1 MAELPKVESGR
12 VGVQGAPNAALPQVQ
27 FQSSQPEIATRE
39 QAKMYGTMG
48 QILDRMSSQIFNK
61 AEVVSQKAGLQFAA
75 ENPLTREQLDAMVKG
90 DMSSVYLGSPLNVYD
105 SAMRKARAFEL
116 SAHAETEA
124 TSKLLDVY
132 QRAERGELDFEGV
145 KNTVKSVTD
154 GYSSSLA
161 AVDPESSFKYRA
173 SLATMG
179 NKVID
184 ETAKLE
190 QKKRVLANGLKVQR
204 SYQDFLRVAELYVAG
219 DMPIDEKTG
228 EPFDKDTVVDMLAS
242 NFLNNAITMV
252 GVNGASQYQAQI
264 LKDLTDVKVN
274 ALSKYIAEE
283 FGNEPLNFQRLRQGD
298 AGRMTDVWQTMG
310 IEGQAKVMTAYFTKI
325 SNDNNIKDQVD
336 KSNLVDRQLKTI
348 DLLGRAQGMGDGPAK
363 RDLVRQIAE
372 LRVVP
377 FNDIEKL
384 ATGGGESSS
393 TSLFNAETMIYDGR
407 ITSSD
412 QIFKLTGVSSKD
424 KLELQRKFFTRN
436 DKTNQDM
443 NKALRYRAGI
453 PDGLVNLNPKD
464 AEYGKLLGL
473 QQKVEDIR
481 KDATAK
487 GEILTN
493 SQILEKI
500 DADIAKER
508 SSASVEA
515 AKNSLKVYDDIVGVE
530 ITSKNI
536 DALEIKIR
544 DGKYKKIRKEQIET
558 IKKLVR
564 QKEGTQ

>member
-1 MAELPKVESGR
+1 MAELPKIESGR
-12 VGVQGAPNAALPQVQ
+12 VGVQGAPGATLPQVQ
-27 FQSSQPEIATRE
+27 FQPSQLDVGTRE
-39 QAKMYGTMG
+39 QARMYGTMG
-48 QILDRMSSQIFNK
+48 QVLDRMSAQIFNK
-61 AEVVSQKAGLQFAA
+61 AEVISQKAGLQFAA

-145 KNTVKSVTD
+145 KDTVKSVTD
-154 GYSSSLA
+154 GYSASLA

-190 QKKRVLANGLKVQR
+190 QKKRVLANSLKVQR

-228 EPFDKDTVVDMLAS
+228 EPFDKDTVVDMLAT

-252 GVNGASQYQAQI
+252 GVNGAVQYQAQI
-264 LKDLTDVKVN
+264 LKDLTDVKVS

-298 AGRMTDVWQTMG
+298 AGRLTDVWQTMG

-336 KSNLVDRQLKTI
+336 KANLVDRQLKTV
-348 DLLGRAQGMGDGPAK
+348 DLLSRVQGMGDGQAK
-363 RDLVRQIAE
+363 RDVVRQIAE

-377 FNDIEKL
+377 FGDIEKMVN
-384 ATGGGESSS
+384 GGGESSPS
-393 TSLFNAETMIYDGR
+393 ALLNAETMIYDGR
-407 ITSSD
+407 ITSPD
-412 QIFKLTGVSSKD
+412 QIFKLNNISTKD
-424 KLELQRKFFTRN
+424 MIDLQRKFFSGGGTRSL
-436 DKTNQDM
+436 DRE
-443 NKALRYRAGI
+443 LRYRAGI
-453 PDGLVNLNPKD
+453 PEGLVNLNPKD
-464 AEYGKLLGL
+464 AEYGRLVKY
-473 QQKVEDIR
+473 QDQVKDIR
-481 KDATAK
+481 QAALEK
-487 GEILTN
+487 GETLTN
-493 SQILEKI
+493 SQVLERI
-500 DADIAKER
+500 DVGIAKER
-508 SSASVEA
+508 SAASVES
-515 AKNSLKVYDDIVGVE
+515 AKNSLKVYEDIVGVE
-530 ITSKNI
+530 ITSKNM
-536 DALEIKIR
+536 DALELKIR

>member
-1 MAELPKVESGR
+1 MAELTRADGGR
-12 VGVQGAPNAALPQVQ
+12 VGIQSGGGAVTPGIN
-27 FQSSQPEIATRE
+27 FQPADVSTGYRE
-39 QAKMYGTMG
+39 QARMQNTAAQTIDRLTSVIFG
-48 QILDRMSSQIFNK
+48 QAEKTSQ
-61 AEVVSQKAGLQFAA
+61 QAGLQFAA
-75 ENPLTREQLDAMVKG
+75 ENPLTRDQLDAMVKG
-90 DMSSVYLGSPLNVYD
+90 DMSKVNLGSPLNVFD
-105 SAMRKARAFEL
+105 SALRKARAFEL
-116 SAHAETEA
+116 SAHSEAEA
-124 TSKLLDVY
+124 TSKFLDLY
-132 QRAERGELDFEGV
+132 QRAERGEIDFEAV
-145 KNTVKSVTD
+145 KNGVKSVSD
-154 GYSSSLA
+154 GYSSALA
-161 AVDPESSFKYRA
+161 QVDPESSFKFRA
-173 SLATMG
+173 SMANMG

-190 QKKRVLANGLKVQR
+190 QKKRMLSNGLKVQR
-204 SYQDFLRVAELYVAG
+204 GYQDFLRIAELYVSG
-219 DMPIDEKTG
+219 DMPIDETTG
-228 EPFDKDTVVDMLAS
+228 EPFNKDTVVDMLAT

-252 GVNGASQYQAQI
+252 GVNGAAQYQAQI

-283 FGNEPLNFQRLRQGD
+283 FGDEPLNFQRLRQGD
-298 AGRMTDVWQTMG
+298 AGRLTDVWQTLG
-310 IEGQAKVMTAYFTKI
+310 IEGQAKVMNSYFTKI
-325 SNDNNIKDQVD
+325 STDNNIKDQVD
-336 KSNLVDRQLKTI
+336 KANLVERQMKTV
-348 DLLGRAQGMGDGPAK
+348 DLLSRAQGMGDGPMK
-363 RDLVRQIAE
+363 RDLIRQIAE

-393 TSLFNAETMIYDGR
+393 TALFNAETMIYDGR

-424 KLELQRKFFTRN
+424 KLDLQRKFFTRS

-464 AEYGKLLGL
+464 AEYGKLLNL
-473 QQKVEDIR
+473 QQKVEDI
-481 KDATAK
+481 KQDAAAK
-487 GEILTN
+487 GEVLTN

-500 DADIAKER
+500 DTDIAKER
-508 SSASVEA
+508 SAASVES

>member
-1 MAELPKVESGR
+1 M
-12 VGVQGAPNAALPQVQ
+12 
-27 FQSSQPEIATRE
+27 
-39 QAKMYGTMG
+39 
-48 QILDRMSSQIFNK
+48 
-61 AEVVSQKAGLQFAA
+61 
-75 ENPLTREQLDAMVKG
+75 
-90 DMSSVYLGSPLNVYD
+90 
-105 SAMRKARAFEL
+105 L
-116 SAHAETEA
+116 S
-124 TSKLLDVY
+124 
-132 QRAERGELDFEGV
+132 
-145 KNTVKSVTD
+145 
-154 GYSSSLA
+154 
-161 AVDPESSFKYRA
+161 
-173 SLATMG
+173 
-179 NKVID
+179 
-184 ETAKLE
+184 
-190 QKKRVLANGLKVQR
+190 NGLKVQR
-204 SYQDFLRVAELYVAG
+204 GYQDFLRIAELYVSG
-219 DMPIDEKTG
+219 DMPIDETTG
-228 EPFDKDTVVDMLAS
+228 EPFNKDTVVDMLAT

-252 GVNGASQYQAQI
+252 GVNGAAQYQAQI

-283 FGNEPLNFQRLRQGD
+283 FGDEPLNFQRLRQGD
-298 AGRMTDVWQTMG
+298 AGRLTDVWQTLG
-310 IEGQAKVMTAYFTKI
+310 IEGQAKVMNSYFTKI
-325 SNDNNIKDQVD
+325 STDNNIKDQVD
-336 KSNLVDRQLKTI
+336 KANLVERQMKTV
-348 DLLGRAQGMGDGPAK
+348 DLLSRAQGMGDGPMK
-363 RDLVRQIAE
+363 RDLIRQIAE

-393 TSLFNAETMIYDGR
+393 TALFNAETMIYDGR

-424 KLELQRKFFTRN
+424 KLDLQRKFFTRS

-464 AEYGKLLGL
+464 AEYGKLLNL
-473 QQKVEDIR
+473 QQKVEDI
-481 KDATAK
+481 KQDAAAK
-487 GEILTN
+487 GEVLTN

-500 DADIAKER
+500 DTDIAKER
-508 SSASVEA
+508 SAASVES

>member
-1 MAELPKVESGR
+1 MAELPKIESGR
-12 VGVQGAPNAALPQVQ
+12 VGVQGAPGATLPQVQ

-48 QILDRMSSQIFNK
+48 QILDRMSAQIFNK

-154 GYSSSLA
+154 GYSASLA

-204 SYQDFLRVAELYVAG
+204 NYQDFLRVAELYVAG

-228 EPFDKDTVVDMLAS
+228 EPFDKDTVVDMLAT

-298 AGRMTDVWQTMG
+298 AGRLTDVWQTMG

-336 KSNLVDRQLKTI
+336 KANLVDRQIKTI

-393 TSLFNAETMIYDGR
+393 SALFNAETMIYDGR

-424 KLELQRKFFTRN
+424 KLDLQRKFFTRN

-443 NKALRYRAGI
+443 SKALRYRAGI

-464 AEYGKLLGL
+464 AEYGKLLNL
-473 QQKVEDIR
+473 QQKVEDIK
-481 KDATAK
+481 KDASAK

-515 AKNSLKVYDDIVGVE
+515 AKNSLKVYEDIVGTE
-530 ITSKNI
+530 ITSKNM

>member
-1 MAELPKVESGR
+1 
-12 VGVQGAPNAALPQVQ
+12 
-27 FQSSQPEIATRE
+27 
-39 QAKMYGTMG
+39 
-48 QILDRMSSQIFNK
+48 
-61 AEVVSQKAGLQFAA
+61 
-75 ENPLTREQLDAMVKG
+75 
-90 DMSSVYLGSPLNVYD
+90 
-105 SAMRKARAFEL
+105 
-116 SAHAETEA
+116 
-124 TSKLLDVY
+124 
-132 QRAERGELDFEGV
+132 
-145 KNTVKSVTD
+145 
-154 GYSSSLA
+154 
-161 AVDPESSFKYRA
+161 
-173 SLATMG
+173 
-179 NKVID
+179 
-184 ETAKLE
+184 
-190 QKKRVLANGLKVQR
+190 
-204 SYQDFLRVAELYVAG
+204 
-219 DMPIDEKTG
+219 
-228 EPFDKDTVVDMLAS
+228 
-242 NFLNNAITMV
+242 MV

-298 AGRMTDVWQTMG
+298 AGRLTDVWQTMG

-336 KSNLVDRQLKTI
+336 KANLVDRQIKTI

-393 TSLFNAETMIYDGR
+393 SALFNAETMIYDGR

-424 KLELQRKFFTRN
+424 KLDLQRKFFTRN

-443 NKALRYRAGI
+443 NRALRYRAGI

-464 AEYGKLLGL
+464 AEYGKLLNL
-473 QQKVEDIR
+473 QQKVEDIK
-481 KDATAK
+481 KDASAK

-515 AKNSLKVYDDIVGVE
+515 AKNSLKVYEDIVGTE
-530 ITSKNI
+530 ITSKNM

>member
-1 MAELPKVESGR
+1 MAELPKIESGR
-12 VGVQGAPNAALPQVQ
+12 VGVQGAPGATLPQVQ
-27 FQSSQPEIATRE
+27 FQPSQLDVGTRE
-39 QAKMYGTMG
+39 QARMYGTMG
-48 QILDRMSSQIFNK
+48 QVLDRMSAQIFNK

-154 GYSSSLA
+154 GYSASLA

-204 SYQDFLRVAELYVAG
+204 NYQDFLRVAELYVAG

-228 EPFDKDTVVDMLAS
+228 EPFDKDTVVDMLAT

-252 GVNGASQYQAQI
+252 GVNGAVQYQAQI

-298 AGRMTDVWQTMG
+298 AGRLTDVWQTMG

-336 KSNLVDRQLKTI
+336 KANLVDRQIKTI

-377 FNDIEKL
+377 FNDIEKMVN
-384 ATGGGESSS
+384 GGGESSPS
-393 TSLFNAETMIYDGR
+393 ALLNAETMIYDGR
-407 ITSSD
+407 ITSPD
-412 QIFKLTGVSSKD
+412 QIFKLKNVSTKD
-424 KLELQRKFFTRN
+424 MIDLQRKFFSGGGSRSL
-436 DKTNQDM
+436 DRE
-443 NKALRYRAGI
+443 LRYRAGI
-453 PDGLVNLNPKD
+453 PEGLVNLNPKD
-464 AEYGKLLGL
+464 AEYGRLVKY
-473 QQKVEDIR
+473 QDQVKDIR
-481 KDATAK
+481 QAALEK
-487 GEILTN
+487 GEVLTN
-493 SQILEKI
+493 SQVLERI
-500 DADIAKER
+500 DAGIAKER
-508 SSASVEA
+508 SSASVES
-515 AKNSLKVYDDIVGVE
+515 AKNSLKVYEDIVGTE
-530 ITSKNI
+530 ITSKNM

>member
-1 MAELPKVESGR
+1 
-12 VGVQGAPNAALPQVQ
+12 
-27 FQSSQPEIATRE
+27 
-39 QAKMYGTMG
+39 MYGTMG
-48 QILDRMSSQIFNK
+48 QILDRMSAQIFNK

-132 QRAERGELDFEGV
+132 QRAERGELDFETV
-145 KNTVKSVTD
+145 KDTVKSVTD
-154 GYSSSLA
+154 GYSASLA

-204 SYQDFLRVAELYVAG
+204 NYQDFLRVAELYVSG
-219 DMPIDEKTG
+219 DMPIDDKTG
-228 EPFDKDTVVDMLAS
+228 EPFDKDTVVDMLAT

-298 AGRMTDVWQTMG
+298 AGRLTDVWQTMG

-393 TSLFNAETMIYDGR
+393 SALFNAETMIYDGR

-424 KLELQRKFFTRN
+424 KLDLQRKFFTRN

-443 NKALRYRAGI
+443 NRALRYRAGI

-464 AEYGKLLGL
+464 AEYGKLLNL

-487 GEILTN
+487 GEVLTN

-515 AKNSLKVYDDIVGVE
+515 AKNSLKVYEDIVGVE

-536 DALEIKIR
+536 DALELKIR

-558 IKKLVR
+558 IKQLVKK
-564 QKEGTQ
+564 KEGTQ